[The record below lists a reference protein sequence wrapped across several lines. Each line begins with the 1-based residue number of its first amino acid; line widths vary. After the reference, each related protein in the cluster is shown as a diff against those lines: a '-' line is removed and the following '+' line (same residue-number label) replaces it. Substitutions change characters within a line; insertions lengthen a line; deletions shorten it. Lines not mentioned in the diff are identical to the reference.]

1 MSNPERAPTQSAAPD
16 TADSPRSN
24 LAPSR
29 LLLVRHG
36 QSTWNADHRIQGQL
50 DPPLSERGVAQA
62 SDLAERLTGH
72 RLAGFY
78 CSDLTRTRQTAE
90 LISSAVGVDPVP
102 EPGLRE
108 IMLGDWEG
116 KTREDL
122 MVESPELWAQWAAEP
137 SWDIVPNG
145 EGARPFAGRVTT
157 TLERLRERHPH
168 GDVLCVTHGGV
179 VHVALLDVIGR
190 SSRGIFPFLIENCS
204 LTVIQRANGRTVV
217 TTVNDTCHL
226 S

>member
-50 DPPLSERGVAQA
+50 DPPLSARGVAQA

-122 MVESPELWAQWAAEP
+122 MVESPELWRH
-137 SWDIVPNG
+137 
-145 EGARPFAGRVTT
+145 GARDRRGATVPTAKGARRSAGRVP
-157 TLERLRERHPH
+157 RPRDAWAG
-168 GDVLCVTHGGV
+168 GDPTATCL
-179 VHVALLDVIGR
+179 A
-190 SSRGIFPFLIENCS
+190 SR
-204 LTVIQRANGRTVV
+204 TRA
-217 TTVNDTCHL
+217 
-226 S
+226 

>member
-1 MSNPERAPTQSAAPD
+1 MSNPERAPAHGAAPD
-16 TADSPRSN
+16 TADDHQPN

-168 GDVLCVTHGGV
+168 GDVLCVTHGGA
-179 VHVALLDVIGR
+179 VHVALLDVLGR
-190 SSRGIFPFLIENCS
+190 SSRGLFPFL
-204 LTVIQRANGRTVV
+204 LANR
-217 TTVNDTCHL
+217 
-226 S
+226 SPPRPPP